1 MSIENTIPPTTP
13 ESVKRQWLPA
23 LRSRWWT
30 LLLGLS
36 LMANLLVGGLAIGHF
51 VSGGPPERIAGI
63 TYIQLI
69 PRSFFRELSFE
80 RRREFMKLIRER
92 SKDLRNLR
100 DTANTAPVKLAD
112 ALELPDFDPAAIQTA
127 VDGFTTGSG
136 SLAASGGGLVM
147 DIIAKLTP
155 EERKLLATAIRE
167 RAETA
172 DRRKKK

>member
-1 MSIENTIPPTTP
+1 MTTENTIPPEP
-13 ESVKRQWLPA
+13 AKRQWLPR

-51 VSGGPPERIAGI
+51 ASGGAPERIAGI

-69 PRSFFRELSFE
+69 PRSFFHELSFE

-100 DTANTAPVKLAD
+100 DAANAAPVKLAD
-112 ALELPDFDPAAIQTA
+112 ALELPVFDLAAIQTA
-127 VDGFTTGSG
+127 VYGFTTGSG
-136 SLAASGGGLVM
+136 SLAASGGNLVTE
-147 DIIAKLTP
+147 IVGKLTP
-155 EERKLLATAIRE
+155 EERKLLAAAIRE
-167 RAETA
+167 RAENL